1 MNISLS
7 RRHFLLLSASAS
19 LGAMLPKMSY
29 ATPPDTTRVIALEW
43 RPIEMLVACGVMPL
57 GVADK
62 QNYHHWV
69 TEPALPDAVIDVG
82 LRNEPNYEL
91 MSRLQPS
98 LFVISSGFGVG
109 APELTRMAPCWETS
123 FYDEHGHPLTLLESE
138 ILRLGTFLGTESA
151 AQRHLEQFHRHIDKT
166 RSMLPAINKPLVI
179 FSFLDSHRVMIF
191 GQQSL
196 FNDLFSRL
204 GLHNAW
210 DGKTNRWGSAIVG
223 IETLVN
229 IEGAIGL
236 CLTHGDNDP
245 VHTLAHSAL
254 WQVMPFVR
262 DNQLHLLPA
271 VWFYGGSYS
280 AMRFC
285 DLLPEALCV

>member
-19 LGAMLPKMSY
+19 LATMLPEMSY
-29 ATPPDTTRVIALEW
+29 AAQPDTTRVIALEW
-43 RPIEMLVACGVMPL
+43 RPIEMLIACGVMPM

-62 QNYHHWV
+62 QNYHRWV
-69 TEPALPDAVIDVG
+69 SEPALPEPVIDVG

-91 MSRLQPS
+91 MSRMQPS

-109 APELTRMAPCWETS
+109 AKELTTIAPCWETS
-123 FYDEHGHPLTLLESE
+123 FYDEHGHPLTLLETE
-138 ILRLGTFLGTESA
+138 ILRLGTFLGTESE
-151 AQRHLEQFHRHIDKT
+151 AQNHLEYFHRHIDKT
-166 RSMLPAINKPLVI
+166 KAALPSINKPLVI
-179 FSFLDSHRVMIF
+179 FSFLDSQRVMIF

-196 FNDLFSRL
+196 FNDLLSRL

-229 IEGAIGL
+229 LEGAIGL
-236 CLTHGDNDP
+236 CLTHGDDDP
-245 VHTLAHSAL
+245 VHSLADSAL

-262 DNQLHLLPA
+262 DKQLHLLPA